1 MDQKYMDQATVL
13 TAKSS
18 VGVTP
23 DVNLSNPLHTSKKAH
38 KQKVIQNQLQS
49 NFFYPHRYMSHSH
62 CQHFHYMEQ

>member
-1 MDQKYMDQATVL
+1 MNQATML

-23 DVNLSNPLHTSKKAH
+23 DVNLSNPLHTSEKAH

-49 NFFYPHRYMSHSH
+49 NSFHPYRCMSHSH
-62 CQHFHYMEQ
+62 CQHFHYIKQ